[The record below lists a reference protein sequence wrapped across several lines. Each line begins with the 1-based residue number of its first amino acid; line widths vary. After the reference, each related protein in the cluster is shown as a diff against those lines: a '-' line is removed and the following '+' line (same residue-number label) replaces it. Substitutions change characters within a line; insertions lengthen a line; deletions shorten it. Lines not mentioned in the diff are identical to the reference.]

1 MKKAMK
7 NFWNVIFGLL
17 LLLILPGCLPESIE
31 DQPTVVGD
39 GVSGLVASPE
49 FEWATT
55 KSVEVNVNGLA
66 LPVEISRRLTLKT
79 GNGDVFYANSHAI
92 TENLTLQFFLPNH
105 ISQIKMVYGSLEK
118 TQEILNQ
125 KVVFDY
131 VVEINNSDVE

>member
-7 NFWNVIFGLL
+7 NFWNGIVGFLL
-17 LLLILPGCLPESIE
+17 LATLPACLPDAIE
-31 DQPTVVGD
+31 EQPIVVD
-39 GVSGLVASPE
+39 NNTATLVASPT
-49 FEWATT
+49 FEWTTT
-55 KSVEVNVNGLA
+55 KSVEVKINGLGIPA
-66 LPVEISRRLTLKT
+66 DISRRLTLKT
-79 GNGDVFYANSHAI
+79 DNGDVFYANSHAI